1 MRKRGFRIRRTQWVL
16 CEKCKQRLHLAPGMA
31 GVQDKSMECRWN
43 APVLHGLLLFSTCGS
58 LFGSLFGIGTS
69 SRAHLPRWPSTWCC
83 LSLCLLTNFSFQGH
97 QTSMQKNMDIFSDSL
112 TCEALVQQVR
122 SSARVLEC
130 GFGSSPA
137 AVCYWS
143 LQDKF
148 SSLVEM
154 RHFCTDLCLSAPMIA
169 DVGLCWAMVSI
180 SAGLAFD
187 PRAAYQN
194 AWMNRFL
201 STADIWETWS
211 FADAKPQLMPDV
223 LNGICA
229 EWPSF
234 GSTRLKKRG
243 WPCCLNAKLPF
254 CGWCLRNMEFYRCQ
268 APTHATCFVNP
279 PASHAEKLCMYCLTS
294 AGP

>member
-31 GVQDKSMECRWN
+31 SVQDKSMECRWN

-112 TCEALVQQVR
+112 TCAKPWSNKSVHRPEFWNAALDPPLR
-122 SSARVLEC
+122 LYASE
-130 GFGSSPA
+130 
-137 AVCYWS
+137 VCRINLGY
-143 LQDKF
+143 
-148 SSLVEM
+148 LVEM

-169 DVGLCWAMVSI
+169 DVGLCWAVVSI

-279 PASHAEKLCMYCLTS
+279 PASHAEKL
-294 AGP
+294 